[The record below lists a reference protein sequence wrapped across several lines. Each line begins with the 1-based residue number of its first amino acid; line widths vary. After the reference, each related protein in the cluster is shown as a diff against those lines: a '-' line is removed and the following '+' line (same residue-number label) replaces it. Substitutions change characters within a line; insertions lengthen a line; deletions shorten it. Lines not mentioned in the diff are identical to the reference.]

1 MKKQRITSTSLE
13 DRKPGKTDW
22 DRLENMS
29 EEELHQAALDDPD
42 AQPTTTEDW
51 KDARIVRKPRGPKP
65 GTKNTELKIRF
76 GSEEEKERIMA
87 FISKK
92 YPEMSIT
99 GFVRLAARE
108 KMERES

>member
-1 MKKQRITSTSLE
+1 MKKQRMTSTALE
-13 DRKPGKTDW
+13 ERRPGQTDW
-22 DRLENMS
+22 VRLKNMS

-42 AQPTTTEDW
+42 AQPTTAEDW
-51 KDARIVRKPRGPKP
+51 QDARIVRKPRGPKP

-76 GSEEEKERIMA
+76 RSVEEKERIMA
-87 FISKK
+87 FISRK

-108 KMERES
+108 KIERES